1 MLQMQLNCCIM
12 SQKEPSLLGHRRQ
25 FMIYNSSIEDFLKDK
40 EFEKRVKELTTD
52 AMERFFRTMY
62 NKRNFWK
69 SELKNG

>member
-1 MLQMQLNCCIM
+1 M
-12 SQKEPSLLGHRRQ
+12 SRKIINEEITSSEVRS
-25 FMIYNSSIEDFLKDK
+25 IVNSKIEDLLKDK

>member
-1 MLQMQLNCCIM
+1 MARKTINEEIT
-12 SQKEPSLLGHRRQ
+12 SSEVRN
-25 FMIYNSSIEDFLKDK
+25 IVNSKIEDLLKDK

-52 AMERFFRTMY
+52 AMERFCRTMY

>member
-1 MLQMQLNCCIM
+1 MARKTINEEIT
-12 SQKEPSLLGHRRQ
+12 SSEVRN
-25 FMIYNSSIEDFLKDK
+25 IVNSKIEDLLKDK
-40 EFEKRVKELTTD
+40 EFEKRVTELTTD

>member
-1 MLQMQLNCCIM
+1 M
-12 SQKEPSLLGHRRQ
+12 SRKIINEEITSSEVRS
-25 FMIYNSSIEDFLKDK
+25 IVNSKIEDFLKDK

>member
-1 MLQMQLNCCIM
+1 MARKIINEEIT
-12 SQKEPSLLGHRRQ
+12 SSEVRS
-25 FMIYNSSIEDFLKDK
+25 IVNSKIEDLLKDK

>member
-1 MLQMQLNCCIM
+1 MARKIINEEIT
-12 SQKEPSLLGHRRQ
+12 SSEVRS
-25 FMIYNSSIEDFLKDK
+25 IVNSKIEDFLKDK

>member
-1 MLQMQLNCCIM
+1 MARKIINEEIT
-12 SQKEPSLLGHRRQ
+12 SSEVRN
-25 FMIYNSSIEDFLKDK
+25 IVNSKIEDLLKDK
-40 EFEKRVKELTTD
+40 EFEKRVMELTTD

>member
-1 MLQMQLNCCIM
+1 MARKTINEEIT
-12 SQKEPSLLGHRRQ
+12 SSEVRN
-25 FMIYNSSIEDFLKDK
+25 IVNSKIEDLLKDK

-62 NKRNFWK
+62 NKRNFLK

>member
-1 MLQMQLNCCIM
+1 MARKTINEEIT
-12 SQKEPSLLGHRRQ
+12 SSEVRN
-25 FMIYNSSIEDFLKDK
+25 IVNSKIEDLLKDK
-40 EFEKRVKELTTD
+40 EFEKRVNELTTD

>member
-1 MLQMQLNCCIM
+1 MARKIINEEIT
-12 SQKEPSLLGHRRQ
+12 SSEVRN
-25 FMIYNSSIEDFLKDK
+25 IVNSKIEDLLRDK

>member
-1 MLQMQLNCCIM
+1 MEIKIINEEIT
-12 SQKEPSLLGHRRQ
+12 SSEVRS
-25 FMIYNSSIEDFLKDK
+25 IVNSKIEDFLKDK

>member
-1 MLQMQLNCCIM
+1 MARKIINEEIT
-12 SQKEPSLLGHRRQ
+12 SSEVRS
-25 FMIYNSSIEDFLKDK
+25 IVNSKIEDLLKDK

-52 AMERFFRTMY
+52 AMEMFFRTMY

>member
-1 MLQMQLNCCIM
+1 MARKTINEEIT
-12 SQKEPSLLGHRRQ
+12 SSEVRN
-25 FMIYNSSIEDFLKDK
+25 IVNSKIEDLLKDK

-62 NKRNFWK
+62 NERNFWK

>member
-1 MLQMQLNCCIM
+1 MASRIINEEIT
-12 SQKEPSLLGHRRQ
+12 SSEVRS
-25 FMIYNSSIEDFLKDK
+25 IVNSKIEDFLKDK